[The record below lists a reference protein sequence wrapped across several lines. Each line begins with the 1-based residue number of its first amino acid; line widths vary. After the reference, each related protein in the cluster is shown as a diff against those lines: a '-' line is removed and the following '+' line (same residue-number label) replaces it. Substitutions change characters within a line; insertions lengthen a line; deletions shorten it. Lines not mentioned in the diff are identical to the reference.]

1 MEERVNAITHGIGT
15 ALAIAALVLL
25 IVFASLYGNAW
36 HIVSFS
42 IFGASLVV
50 LYANSTLYHSFSN
63 VPVKT
68 FFRKLDHI
76 SIFVLI
82 AGTYT
87 PFCLTILR
95 GWLGWTIFG
104 VMWGCAATGIVFKAL
119 ATGRAEMLS
128 TILYVIMGW
137 GVVFFIKP
145 VYAFMSEAGFAL
157 LVSGGIMYTTGVFFF
172 IKEKIKYN
180 HGIWHVFVI
189 AGSTLH
195 FFSVLSL
202 L

>member
-1 MEERVNAITHGIGT
+1 MEERVNAITHGVGA

-25 IVFASLYGNAW
+25 VVFSSLYGTVW
-36 HIVSFS
+36 HITSFAV
-42 IFGASLVV
+42 FGACLVI
-50 LYANSTLYHSFSN
+50 LYINSTLYHSFTHTG
-63 VPVKT
+63 VKK

-76 SIFVLI
+76 SIYLLI

-95 GWLGWTIFG
+95 GWMGWTIFG
-104 VMWGCAATGIVFKAL
+104 VMWFCAIVGTVFKSL
-119 ATGRAEMLS
+119 STGRAELLS

-145 VYAFMSEAGFAL
+145 VYMSMTSFGFAWL
-157 LVSGGIMYTTGVFFF
+157 IAGGLMYTAGVFFF
-172 IKEKIKYN
+172 VREKMRYS
-180 HGIWHVFVI
+180 HGIWHAFVI
-189 AGSTLH
+189 AGSSFH
-195 FFSVLSL
+195 FFSVLTL